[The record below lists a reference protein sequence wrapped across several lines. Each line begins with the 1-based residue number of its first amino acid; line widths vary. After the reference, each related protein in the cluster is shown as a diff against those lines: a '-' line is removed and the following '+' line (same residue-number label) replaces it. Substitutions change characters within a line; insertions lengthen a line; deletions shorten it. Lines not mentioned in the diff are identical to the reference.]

1 MSKRRYKSVNCK
13 RVDWARLA
21 EEHAG
26 GRIVFAVDVAK
37 EKFFAALQSAPGQTL
52 LRVSWSHPLQTAELL
67 GGVELLA
74 RGCALEAV
82 MESSGVYG
90 DALRW
95 QLGQRGIDVYRV
107 DGKRVHD
114 SAETYDGVPSM
125 HDAKAC
131 ELIAKLHWDGVSKRW
146 EPLSEARRNQSARLR
161 RLCQAKARAQQE
173 RGRLEALLSRHWP
186 ELDHLLGLGS
196 TSLLRLI
203 ARYGGPAPL
212 QLFEHQARQLL
223 RESGGRWLLEE
234 KIEAVLASAQS
245 TLGMPCTGEE
255 SAQLR
260 RQAERCMDALGEK
273 RSAERA
279 LARSAQVG
287 ERLAPMRAL
296 LGPVTTA
303 VLLTTQADPVRYPSA
318 AAYCKSIGLNLKE
331 HSSGRHKGQ
340 LGITKRGPSLARHY
354 LYFAALRLIARNP
367 VVKRWYALKTQRP
380 GAVKMKQVIEL
391 MRKLAKAF
399 WHQANGHAFDIQR
412 LFNLKVLEDAAA

>member
-1 MSKRRYKSVNCK
+1 
-13 RVDWARLA
+13 
-21 EEHAG
+21 
-26 GRIVFAVDVAK
+26 
-37 EKFFAALQSAPGQTL
+37 
-52 LRVSWSHPLQTAELL
+52 
-67 GGVELLA
+67 
-74 RGCALEAV
+74 
-82 MESSGVYG
+82 
-90 DALRW
+90 
-95 QLGQRGIDVYRV
+95 
-107 DGKRVHD
+107 
-114 SAETYDGVPSM
+114 
-125 HDAKAC
+125 
-131 ELIAKLHWDGVSKRW
+131 
-146 EPLSEARRNQSARLR
+146 
-161 RLCQAKARAQQE
+161 
-173 RGRLEALLSRHWP
+173 
-186 ELDHLLGLGS
+186 
-196 TSLLRLI
+196 LLRLI

-212 QLFEHQARQLL
+212 QLFERQARQLL

-234 KIEAVLASAQS
+234 KIDAVLASAQS

-260 RQAERCMDALGEK
+260 WQAEQCMDALREK

-279 LARSAQVG
+279 LVHSAQAG

-303 VLLTTQADPVRYPSA
+303 VLLTTQADPARYPSA

-367 VVKRWYALKTQRP
+367 AVKRWYALKTQRP

-399 WHQANGHAFDIQR
+399 WHQANGNAFDIQR
-412 LFNLKVLEDAAA
+412 LFNLKALEDAAA